1 VTSPLAQLINVSKT
15 YRVGGENIAALD
27 KVNLA
32 VNSGDFIAIT
42 GLSGSGKSTLANVIG
57 GLDRPDEGAVLIHGD
72 DLAKATDLEI
82 SEYRNRTIG
91 FIFQAFN
98 LQPHLTALENVM
110 VPLVLARMRRKKR
123 VERANE
129 CLVQV
134 GLADRMKHLPS
145 QLSGGQK
152 QRVSIARALANRP
165 QILIADEPIGNLDSH
180 RGAEIMA
187 LLRELNQSGITLL
200 MITHDVHTARHAARM
215 VTISDGVLSEEQ
227 R

>member
-1 VTSPLAQLINVSKT
+1 
-15 YRVGGENIAALD
+15 
-27 KVNLA
+27 
-32 VNSGDFIAIT
+32 
-42 GLSGSGKSTLANVIG
+42 
-57 GLDRPDEGAVLIHGD
+57 
-72 DLAKATDLEI
+72 
-82 SEYRNRTIG
+82 
-91 FIFQAFN
+91 
-98 LQPHLTALENVM
+98 M
-110 VPLVLARMRRKKR
+110 
-123 VERANE
+123 ERARE